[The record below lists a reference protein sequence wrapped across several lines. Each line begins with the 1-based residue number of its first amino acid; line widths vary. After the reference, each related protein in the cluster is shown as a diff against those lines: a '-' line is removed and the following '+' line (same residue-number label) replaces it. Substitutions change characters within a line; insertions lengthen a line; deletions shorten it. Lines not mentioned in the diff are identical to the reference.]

1 MDKINLNIN
10 NYTIHELENLLKLP
24 KNYTADRIMEKKI
37 EFEKMIRNSEKISQ
51 QKRDQLLLFL
61 DNIDNKLLSNIYE
74 KEAEVMKEQELKK
87 EVNDIKQYDGNHF
100 IIGKNN
106 SAKTATLES
115 NKKITKTIIKRTY
128 AIDSLFRSDF
138 KSKTSDFTIQ
148 LPEKIDKAITM
159 TASSIEIP
167 LTYNNISNKLNNN
180 IFQVIIKKTSLPD
193 TSYNI
198 ILDDGLYEFRH
209 SKPTTGGINNN
220 ISNQTVAYNIKEM
233 IATKLNENIPQADIS
248 LSFFTNYKNGNSIF
262 SISNANLNIESCRI
276 IFNIDSPTAEAN
288 CSQNQNYQKLGWQL
302 GFQTNE
308 IFFDLTSSIPT
319 PSAPL
324 SIPSESP
331 GYLGP
336 RYVYLAIDDFQTSS
350 RNYFSI
356 ASKSQLAPNILGKIN
371 IKSILEQIGGFK
383 QGASPGDFNYSQ
395 KFLREYFGPTD
406 ITKLRIS
413 IFDEYGRVL
422 DLNNKDWS
430 LVLSFECFYN

>member
-24 KNYTADRIMEKKI
+24 KNYTPDRIMEKKI

-61 DNIDNKLLSNIYE
+61 DNIDNKLLSNLYK
-74 KEAEVMKEQELKK
+74 KEAEDLKEKELKK
-87 EVNDIKQYDGNHF
+87 ELNDIKQYDGNHF

-106 SAKTATLES
+106 STKTATLES

-159 TASSIEIP
+159 TASSVEIP
-167 LTYNNISNKLNNN
+167 LTYNNISTTLNNN
-180 IFQVIIKKTSLPD
+180 IFQVIIKKTSQPD

-209 SKPTTGGINNN
+209 SKPTTGSINNN
-220 ISNQTVAYNIKEM
+220 ISNLTVAYNIKEM
-233 IATKLNENIPQADIS
+233 IRDKMSEIIPQNDIS
-248 LSFFTNYKNGNSIF
+248 LQFFTNYKDGKSSFQIL
-262 SISNANLNIESCRI
+262 SADASIESCRI
-276 IFNIDSPTAEAN
+276 NFNIDSSSAVAN
-288 CSQNQNYQKLGWQL
+288 CRQNQNYQKLGWQL

-308 IFFDLTSSIPT
+308 LFFDLCNNSP
-319 PSAPL
+319 PL
-324 SIPSESP
+324 SIKSETP

-356 ASKSQLAPNILGKIN
+356 ASESQLAPNILGKIN
-371 IKSILEQIGGFK
+371 IKSILEQIGGFR

-422 DLNNKDWS
+422 DLNNKDWR